1 MPTSTTDAH
10 IAKMLERIGEVA
22 LALRRGKGMAQD
34 LSALQLRV
42 LGFVADRGTEPVG
55 VALLADALQIS
66 RPTASDSVRVLV
78 ERGFLLRRPDP
89 VDGRS
94 HALRLT
100 ATGRKA
106 AATAKATPLQHA
118 LELLPQTVKEGT
130 LIALMRVL
138 EALVH
143 SGDLRVQRLCFTCKH
158 YQGDKRS
165 KHRCLLMRADMTVAE
180 LRTDCPD
187 HAAVAD
193 HPPRR

>member
-1 MPTSTTDAH
+1 MPATPTDAH
-10 IAKMLERIGEVA
+10 IAKVLERIGEVA
-22 LALRRGKGMAQD
+22 LALRRGKGMAQE

-42 LGFVADRGTEPVG
+42 LGFVADRGMEPVG

-89 VDGRS
+89 ADGRS

-100 ATGRKA
+100 TTGRKA
-106 AATAKATPLQHA
+106 ATHAMAAPLQDA
-118 LELLPQTVKEGT
+118 LESLPQADKEGT
-130 LIALMRVL
+130 LIALMCVL

-165 KHRCLLMRADMTVAE
+165 KHRCLLMRADLSVAE

-187 HAAVAD
+187 HVAVAD
-193 HPPRR
+193 HGPRR

>member
-1 MPTSTTDAH
+1 MPAAPTDAH
-10 IAKMLERIGEVA
+10 IAKLLERIGEVA

-42 LGFVADRGTEPVG
+42 LGFVADRGAEPVG

-89 VDGRS
+89 TDRRS

-100 ATGRKA
+100 ATGRQA
-106 AATAKATPLQHA
+106 AANALATPLLGA
-118 LELLPQTVKEGT
+118 LVALPQAHKEGT

-143 SGDLRVQRLCFTCKH
+143 SGDVRVQRLCFTCKH
-158 YQGDKRS
+158 YRGDKAH
-165 KHRCLLMRADMTVAE
+165 KHHCMLLHTDLAVHQ

-187 HAAVAD
+187 HLAALNVGP
-193 HPPRR
+193 HR

>member
-1 MPTSTTDAH
+1 MPTTPTDAH
-10 IAKMLERIGEVA
+10 IAKVLERIGEVA
-22 LALRRGKGMAQD
+22 LALRRGTGMAQD

-89 VDGRS
+89 ADGRS

-100 ATGRKA
+100 AIGRKA
-106 AATAKATPLQHA
+106 AAHARATPLRDA
-118 LELLPQTVKEGT
+118 LGLLPQADKEGT

-143 SGDLRVQRLCFTCKH
+143 SGDVRVQRLCFTCKH

-165 KHRCLLMRADMTVAE
+165 KHRCLLMRTDMTVAE

-187 HAAVAD
+187 HVAVA
-193 HPPRR
+193 HQPPRR